1 MRIAFDTRPNRPCS
15 SSAARSGFGQALA
28 QQALATGHSVIGTL
42 RSAKALEAF
51 EAQSPHAH
59 GVLLDVTDFAAI
71 DGAISQAREEKSG
84 KQLGDPVKAAQAML
98 QLIESD
104 NPPAHLLLGSDALKL
119 VREKMAQLSEEI
131 DQWEA
136 LTRSTDG

>member
-1 MRIAFDTRPNRPCS
+1 
-15 SSAARSGFGQALA
+15 
-28 QQALATGHSVIGTL
+28 
-42 RSAKALEAF
+42 
-51 EAQSPHAH
+51 
-59 GVLLDVTDFAAI
+59 
-71 DGAISQAREEKSG
+71 
-84 KQLGDPVKAAQAML
+84 LGDPVKAAQAML